1 MDMRGTLGLD
11 PFDFDDFTFNADYL
25 PSMSSDTS
33 SMFSPLEL
41 ATLSNA
47 DSTEGPKGNE
57 APCSL
62 NELGI

>member
-1 MDMRGTLGLD
+1 MRGMLGLD

-25 PSMSSDTS
+25 PSMSSDMS
-33 SMFSPLEL
+33 SMVSPLEF
-41 ATLSNA
+41 ATLSNT
-47 DSTEGPKGNE
+47 DSTEDPKGDE